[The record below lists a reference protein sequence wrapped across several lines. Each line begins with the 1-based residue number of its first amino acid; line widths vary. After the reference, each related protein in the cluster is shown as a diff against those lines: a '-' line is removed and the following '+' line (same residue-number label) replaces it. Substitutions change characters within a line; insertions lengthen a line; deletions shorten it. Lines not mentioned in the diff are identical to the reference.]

1 VGALFLLR
9 RAKLIESDVTLVE
22 ADPADVVQ
30 AREITNELGGLPLAL
45 DQAGAY
51 IEKSQCSFSDYRQR
65 YQMRRSL
72 LLQQRGDLVEDH
84 PEPVATTWSLSFER
98 AEEQCPA
105 SGDLLR
111 ICAFLAADAIP
122 EEIIT
127 QGAAHLGERLQPMA
141 TDPFLL
147 DEAISALAAY
157 SLLR

>member
-1 VGALFLLR
+1 
-9 RAKLIESDVTLVE
+9 
-22 ADPADVVQ
+22 
-30 AREITNELGGLPLAL
+30 
-45 DQAGAY
+45 
-51 IEKSQCSFSDYRQR
+51 
-65 YQMRRSL
+65 
-72 LLQQRGDLVEDH
+72 
-84 PEPVATTWSLSFER
+84 TWSLSFER

-157 SLLR
+157 SLLRRERTTKTLSVHRLVQAVLKDAMDEQAQQQWAERVILAVNAVFPKVEFGAWSQCERYLSHALACVDLVEQRKLMLLEAA